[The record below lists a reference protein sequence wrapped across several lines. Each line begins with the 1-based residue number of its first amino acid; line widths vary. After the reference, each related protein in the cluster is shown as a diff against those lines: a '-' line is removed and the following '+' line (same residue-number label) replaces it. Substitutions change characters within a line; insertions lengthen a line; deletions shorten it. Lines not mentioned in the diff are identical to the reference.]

1 MKSCWVDLGALFSRI
16 NDLSLKLT
24 VVFVLR
30 SIFNPYLSYKDSSE
44 CHHTI
49 IIHIAAAA
57 AIVPQTV
64 KNLSK
69 KKAEDVVHLTRHAML
84 LVGIS
89 CS

>member
-1 MKSCWVDLGALFSRI
+1 MKSFGFDLGAGFSLI
-16 NDLSLKLT
+16 NDLSLRLT

-49 IIHIAAAA
+49 IIHSAAAA

-69 KKAEDVVHLTRHAML
+69 KKAGDVVHPMHHAML

-89 CS
+89 CL